1 MKIFREES
9 LRDFDFWSGAATNAE
24 ELDYDQLD
32 ELESIL
38 EDIYP
43 NGISATELNDLM
55 WFDFDTI
62 KEWLG
67 IENDDEDEFD
77 ESINKVGSSIK
88 EYINNSDDEE
98 IINKIARKLRLDAT
112 ETEDFIHDINNLRGD
127 EWLDYIEDE
136 CPEYLDHFKLIAD
149 IQNDEFDEGCHRK
162 KSKSK
167 KVRKEMRMSKTSKLA
182 IKEDTKKPYIYFTK
196 HGVGPGMLP
205 KDVKIIDWYDVNNY
219 ITLIYTDRFLTTKEL
234 NDFDIYPETKNSELM
249 DRYNL
254 ELDTETGRV
263 YAK

>member
-1 MKIFREES
+1 MDLQDLYRKQDKGVVFNMKIFREES
-9 LRDFDFWSGAATNAE
+9 LRDFKFWSGAATNAE

-38 EDIYP
+38 EDVYP
-43 NGISATELNDLM
+43 NGISATKLNDLM

-67 IENDDEDEFD
+67 IENDDE
-77 ESINKVGSSIK
+77 
-88 EYINNSDDEE
+88 
-98 IINKIARKLRLDAT
+98 
-112 ETEDFIHDINNLRGD
+112 
-127 EWLDYIEDE
+127 
-136 CPEYLDHFKLIAD
+136 
-149 IQNDEFDEGCHRK
+149 DEFDEGCHRK

-167 KVRKEMRMSKTSKLA
+167 KVRKEMRMSKTSKLT
-182 IKEDTKKPYIYFTK
+182 IKEDTNKPYIYFTK

-205 KDVKIIDWYDVNNY
+205 SDVKIIDWYDVNNY

-234 NDFDIYPETKNSELM
+234 QDYDIYPETKNSELM

-254 ELDTETGRV
+254 ELDTETGKV

>member
-9 LRDFDFWSGAATNAE
+9 LRDFDFWSGGASNAE

-32 ELESIL
+32 ELESML
-38 EDIYP
+38 EDMYP
-43 NGISATELNDLM
+43 DGMSATELNDLM

-67 IENDDEDEFD
+67 IEDDDEDEFD

-88 EYINNSDDEE
+88 EYINNLDDEE
-98 IINKIARKLRLDAT
+98 IINKIARKLKLDKS
-112 ETEDFIHDINNLRGD
+112 EIEDFIHDINNLRGD
-127 EWLDYIEDE
+127 EWLEYIEDE
-136 CPEYLDHFKLIAD
+136 CPEYLNQFKKIAD
-149 IQNDEFDEGCHRK
+149 IHDYEDEVEEGCHGK
-162 KSKSK
+162 KAK
-167 KVRKEMRMSKTSKLA
+167 KEMKMPKVSKLT
-182 IKEDTKKPYIYFTK
+182 IKEDTNKPYIYFTK

-205 KDVKIIDWYDVNNY
+205 RNVKVIDWYDVNNY
-219 ITLIYTDRFLTTKEL
+219 ITLIYTDRFLTTDEL
-234 NDFDIYPETKNSELM
+234 TEFDIYPETKNDELM

-254 ELDTETGRV
+254 ELDPETGKV